1 MPIKSI
7 DITSTKLLKNGKK
20 FGAAGQYKEIIAL
33 AKFIIDPNEN
43 FNEKITD
50 IDNIPL
56 NEDGLVEFS
65 SDVHIMMPNDMSKS
79 NKKIIYDVNNRGTK
93 VMLGQFNSS
102 PDKDDIGNEFLMNQ
116 GYTLVWSGWANDAP
130 PVNGLLR
137 LFSPELLN
145 NGYPI
150 SGKIYSQFQPLKD
163 VEQIMLSDRNHV
175 PYPAFDNNEKLAVL
189 SYKKYPDD
197 EALIIPR
204 DKWRFAWNNGN
215 EIIDNPNFIFMNDK
229 FKAGIMYQISYTAY
243 GAKSTGLGLASVRD
257 LITFLKYSENDQNP
271 TKGQIEYAFAFGV
284 SQSGRFLREFIYLD
298 FNFDDLNR
306 EIFDG
311 IMPHVAGG
319 MRGEFNQ
326 RFGQPSKDLPSVIS
340 QLYPSSL
347 VKSQDINGNR
357 NDSLLDKISE
367 RKSKVKIFFV
377 NTGAEY
383 WRGDASLIHTSSNGE
398 KDLNIPENSRVYHL
412 SSCSHSI
419 GTWPLSDKQEV
430 DGMRAQYFLNSI
442 DYTPLMRALL
452 INLDNWVS
460 KNIKPPDNSY
470 PKISEGTAVDPN
482 SLREKFSKIPIDFPE
497 HFSYPRKM
505 DFGED
510 EKIIKIIPP
519 KNGEQYGSLVSD
531 VDLDGNE
538 VAGIRHPDVEIPLAT
553 STPWNLRH
561 PDVGAPYQ
569 IVGLTGGPR
578 GATIPFSKKNNQ
590 NDYRIS
596 IDNRYKSKNEYLE
609 KISDYSKILINER
622 FLLEFD
628 FKNIL
633 QRSAERWDFFN
644 K

>member
-7 DITSTKLLKNGKK
+7 EVTNSKLLKNGKT
-20 FGAAGQYKEIIAL
+20 FGTAGQYKEIIGV
-33 AKFIIDPNEN
+33 AKFILDPKEKYNK
-43 FNEKITD
+43 KITD
-50 IDNIPL
+50 IDNISI
-56 NEDGLVEFS
+56 NKDGLVEFS
-65 SDVHIMMPNDMSKS
+65 SDIHIMLPNDMSKS

-93 VMLGQFNSS
+93 VMLGQFNSA
-102 PDKDDIGNEFLMNQ
+102 PDKDDIGNEFLMNE
-116 GYTLVWSGWANDAP
+116 GYTLVWSGWSNDTP
-130 PVNGLLR
+130 PINGLLR
-137 LFSPELLN
+137 LFSPELLD
-145 NGYPI
+145 NGHPI
-150 SGKIYSQFQPLKD
+150 LGKIYSQFQPLKD

-175 PYPAFDNNEKLAVL
+175 PYPAFDNNENEAIL

-197 EALIIPR
+197 DPIIIQR
-204 DKWRFAWNNGN
+204 DKWSFAWNNGN
-215 EIIDNPNFIFMNDK
+215 EIIDNPNFIYMNDK

-257 LITFLKYSENDQNP
+257 LVSFLKYSENDQNP
-271 TKGQIEYAFAFGV
+271 TKGQIDQAFAFGV

-298 FNFDDLNR
+298 FNFDNLNR

-326 RFGQPSKDLPSVIS
+326 RFGQSSKDLPSVIS
-340 QLYPSSL
+340 QLYPSAL
-347 VKSQDINGNR
+347 VKSEDINGNGD
-357 NDSLLDKISE
+357 DSLLGKISE
-367 RKSKVKIFFV
+367 RNSKVKIFFV

-383 WRGDASLIHTSSNGE
+383 WRGDASLIHASSDGK
-398 KDLNIPENSRVYHL
+398 KDLPIPENSRVYHL

-419 GTWPLSDKQEV
+419 GTWPPSDTQEV

-470 PKISEGTAVDPN
+470 PKISEATAVDPN
-482 SLREKFSKIPIDFPE
+482 SLREKFSKIPINFPE
-497 HFSYPRKM
+497 HFSYPKKM
-505 DFGED
+505 DFGDD
-510 EKIIKIIPP
+510 EKIIKTIPP
-519 KNGEQYGSLVSD
+519 KNGAPYASLVSD

-538 VAGIRHPDVEIPLAT
+538 VAGIRHPDVEFPLAT

-561 PDVGAPYQ
+561 QDVGAPYQ
-569 IVGLTGGPR
+569 IIGLTGGPR
-578 GATIPFSKKNNQ
+578 GSTVPFAKVKNQ
-590 NDYRIS
+590 NDDRIS
-596 IDNRYKSKNEYLE
+596 IMDRYKSKEDYLE
-609 KISDYSKILINER
+609 KISNYSKILIDKN

-633 QRSAERWDFFN
+633 QRSSERWDFFN